1 MLIVIYVVPCKSYRM
16 QKSLNRNRILV
27 QVKRN
32 QVQITDLRSR
42 IMRYMFEI
50 ILTTK
55 ITDHITKL
63 PSEIYKF
70 INGK

>member
-16 QKSLNRNRILV
+16 QKSFNRNRI

-32 QVQITDLRSR
+32 QVQITDLRTR

-50 ILTTK
+50 TLTTK

-63 PSEIYKF
+63 PSKIYKF

>member
-16 QKSLNRNRILV
+16 QKSLSRNRI

-32 QVQITDLRSR
+32 QVQITDLRTR

>member
-16 QKSLNRNRILV
+16 QKSLNRNRI

-32 QVQITDLRSR
+32 QVQITDLRTR

>member
-16 QKSLNRNRILV
+16 QKSLNRNRI

-32 QVQITDLRSR
+32 QVQITDLRTR

-50 ILTTK
+50 TLTTK